1 MNNCKVLLKD
11 MRLIKITLLLIINF
25 PENIFLIR

>member
-1 MNNCKVLLKD
+1 VLLKD

-25 PENIFLIR
+25 PKNIFLIR